1 VARCRRI
8 RARAR
13 AVRKQCVAANLLALY
28 AHSPATIVQ
37 WTRMSRI
44 CAAGTV
50 STSRS
55 SSAKFAAL
63 QLNRRRVLPHR
74 ARCVGR
80 AGIRDGFARHFPVR
94 IRHALIAARSVF
106 GLHIQRS
113 KSSTSSASASDG
125 NPGHTQAATATGRG
139 CGSER
144 SRPCRRAVP
153 PPRVLSLR
161 V

>member
-13 AVRKQCVAANLLALY
+13 AVRKQSVAANQLALY

-37 WTRMSRI
+37 RTRMARVCGGHGEHVAVRQRKVRRLAI
-44 CAAGTV
+44 EP
-50 STSRS
+50 TSP
-55 SSAKFAAL
+55 
-63 QLNRRRVLPHR
+63 LPHR

-80 AGIRDGFARHFPVR
+80 AALQDGFARHILVR
-94 IRHALIAARSVF
+94 IQHALIAARSVF
-106 GLHIQRS
+106 ELRIRRS

-125 NPGHTQAATATGRG
+125 SPGHTQAAIATGRG

-153 PPRVLSLR
+153 PPRVLFLR